1 MTDKTRQRTV
11 VCVEKKIKLIEPMV
25 GDEELSLVK
34 EVLESGYMTEG
45 PKAREFES
53 GFAELVG
60 AKHAI
65 TTTSCSTALQICID
79 AYGVGPGDE
88 VIVPDFT
95 YPVTADVVRLRG
107 GSAVLVDVSESTYN
121 IDSEEVRNALT
132 DKTKGIMPVSLFGH
146 PVDMGPLREIAE
158 ENGLF
163 IVEDAACS
171 AGARYGDERT
181 GSMADM
187 TCFSFHPRKVIT
199 TGEGGMVTTDD
210 DELAEKARE
219 MKKFGMKVVDGK
231 WQFMTVGTNYKLSDV
246 LAAIGVVQL
255 KKIDT
260 IIGRRRELASIYDGL
275 LRGNELLKRP
285 EAEDGVFHIYQTYAT
300 LLTKENCRDRLIKD
314 MAERGIETQI
324 GTYSLHVQ
332 PSFSNVRRVGDLKHS
347 TNLFKNL
354 FALPMSNS
362 MTPEDQEFV
371 VNEATRLLESY

>member
-1 MTDKTRQRTV
+1 MTDKTLQRTV
-11 VCVEKKIKLIEPMV
+11 VCVGRKIKLIEPMV

-65 TTTSCSTALQICID
+65 TTTSCSTALQICVD
-79 AYGVGPGDE
+79 AYGIGPGDE

-107 GSAVLVDVSESTYN
+107 GSPVLVDVSETTYN
-121 IDSEEVRNALT
+121 IDSEEVRRALT

-146 PVDMGPLREIAE
+146 SLDYGPLREIAE
-158 ENGLF
+158 MNELF

-171 AGARYGDERT
+171 AGARYRDEKT
-181 GSMADM
+181 GSMFDM

-260 IIGRRRELASIYDGL
+260 IIGRRRELASIYDEL
-275 LRGNELLKRP
+275 LEGNEFIKRP
-285 EAEDGVFHIYQTYAT
+285 EAENGVFHIYQTYAT
-300 LLTKENCRDRLIKD
+300 LVTKESFRDRLIKD
-314 MAERGIETQI
+314 MAARGIETQI

-332 PSFSNVRRVGDLKHS
+332 PSFSSVRRIGDLEHS
-347 TNLFKNL
+347 TRLFENL
-354 FALPMSNS
+354 FALPMANS

-371 VNEATRLLESY
+371 VKEATDLLKSY

>member
-1 MTDKTRQRTV
+1 MTVKTLQRTV
-11 VCVEKKIKLIEPMV
+11 VCVGKKIKLIEPMV

-65 TTTSCSTALQICID
+65 TTTSCSTALQISVD
-79 AYGVGPGDE
+79 AYGIGPGDE
-88 VIVPDFT
+88 VIIPDFT

-107 GSAVLVDVSESTYN
+107 GSAILVDVSETTYN
-121 IDSEEVRNALT
+121 IDPEEVRKALT

-146 PVDMGPLREIAE
+146 PLDMGPLREIAE

-171 AGARYGDERT
+171 AGARYRDERT

-199 TGEGGMVTTDD
+199 TGEGGMVTTDN

-255 KKIDT
+255 KKIDA
-260 IIGRRRELASIYDGL
+260 IIGRRRELASIYDEL
-275 LRGNELLKRP
+275 LEGNEFIGRP
-285 EAEDGVFHIYQTYAT
+285 ETGNGVFHIYQTYAT
-300 LLTKENCRDRLIKD
+300 LVTKENSRDRLIKD
-314 MAERGIETQI
+314 MGERGIETQI

-332 PSFSNVRRVGDLKHS
+332 PSFSNVRRIGDLERS
-347 TNLFKNL
+347 TRLFENL
-354 FALPMSNS
+354 FALPMANS

-371 VNEATRLLESY
+371 VKEATDLLKSY

>member
-1 MTDKTRQRTV
+1 MTDKTLQRTV
-11 VCVEKKIKLIEPMV
+11 VCVGKKIKLIEPMV

-65 TTTSCSTALQICID
+65 TTSSCSTALQICVD
-79 AYGVGPGDE
+79 AYGIGPGDE

-107 GSAVLVDVSESTYN
+107 GSPVLVDVSETTYN
-121 IDSEEVRNALT
+121 VDPEEVRKALT

-146 PVDMGPLREIAE
+146 PLDMAPIREIAE
-158 ENGLF
+158 DNGLF

-171 AGARYGDERT
+171 TGARYKDERT

-199 TGEGGMVTTDD
+199 TGEGGMVTTDN

-219 MKKFGMKVVDGK
+219 MKKFGMKLVDGR
-231 WQFMTVGTNYKLSDV
+231 WQFMTIGTNYKLSDV

-255 KKIDT
+255 QKIDA

-275 LRGNELLKRP
+275 LEENELLKRP
-285 EAEDGVFHIYQTYAT
+285 ETEDGVLHTYQTYAT
-300 LLTKENCRDRLIKD
+300 LVMKENFRDRLIKD

-332 PSFSNVRRVGDLKHS
+332 PSFRDVMRVGDLVCS
-347 TNLFKNL
+347 TKLFENL

-362 MTPEDQEFV
+362 MTPEDQELV
-371 VNEATRLLESY
+371 VNEATELLKSY